1 MNRLLKTKKEY
12 KKIKETGD
20 SRYFYFN
27 ELDKVWFQQD
37 KAYGDFK
44 NLLRKTASDKILR
57 DKAFDVVK
65 NLKHDTYQRG
75 FASIVY
81 NLFYKESSDGAT
93 KSKIFLN

>member
-1 MNRLLKTKKEY
+1 M
-12 KKIKETGD
+12 
-20 SRYFYFN
+20 
-27 ELDKVWFQQD
+27 
-37 KAYGDFK
+37 
-44 NLLRKTASDKILR
+44 LR

-93 KSKIFLN
+93 KSKIFLNQCPLLLARIDKVSDRTRQLAAELHQLIIKKFEKRKV